1 MEDINIIS
9 RIIKILLH
17 LEGKYLEL
25 GVEELKKTVLFL
37 LVFTILLVQLPM
49 AVTAGTTTDTKT
61 AKVSHDGFV
70 DITLTT
76 DDKKFVVHSLTKSFS
91 VAPYIN
97 QGQLFVQI
105 DQILPWIGYKVNF
118 DNKTGLMTASNGT
131 SNLSLKDKSLQYKVN
146 GKEFKFT
153 KAPKI
158 VSNKL
163 TVPVSDVFKS
173 LGYEVT
179 YNSKTKTTKILKST
193 DIGIGGFTF
202 FNKQINLPNFFTV
215 DKKGIYSDMLSNT
228 EIKDIYSQ
236 EGAIILYVY
245 DQALR
250 QNKLVKRENGKFV
263 DLKQNFDIVD
273 TYIFGGCRVFYGYDN
288 SDKKYKL
295 YRFTGNNLSLVV
307 GDCYSS
313 VQVNFK
319 DSIILNKYDSNRNY
333 TIVKIDPKWN
343 VRQLYTNMTM
353 TEYYI
358 TDDWL
363 YMKTRPQEGPKQY
376 LLVSNGASIMMVT
389 CTDSNA
395 KDLYSID
402 FDDVRVCGGK
412 VYAILQDDKKVRKL
426 YQLDVDKAKKM
437 PTDPY
442 GLNVEVMESY
452 NGKLYLFGT
461 DSSKQKLNRIV
472 EYTPGGSYS
481 TVNSGKLSG
490 KNVKIAK
497 TMVINNTMI
506 LLGKQA
512 VGVEVPKEEVLY
524 TFKTGTWNYALDV
537 KSIDSYIVTEKG
549 VYLKV
554 KDFDRASAKSTTRN
568 SVLFINNSGSISNAA
583 IDFNITNQSVVG
595 DSLIFAGA
603 NNITNRYDISS
614 HDSKYRELVTGIT
627 VKYWNLVSDQVFA
640 GGLQDKIQTLYSL
653 TPKASKLVKKDFE
666 VKSVLATKVPHI
678 YLIYGIEGDKTSI
691 YSGSKVLYSYNMQT
705 NTFVLLT
712 AGKDIEKI
720 ISY

>member
-1 MEDINIIS
+1 M
-9 RIIKILLH
+9 KKVLL
-17 LEGKYLEL
+17 
-25 GVEELKKTVLFL
+25 L
-37 LVFTILLVQLPM
+37 LIAFTMLLVQLPM
-49 AVTAGTTTDTKT
+49 AATAETTDTKT
-61 AKVSHDGFV
+61 EKVTYDGYA

-76 DDKKFVVHSLTKSFS
+76 DDKKFVVHSITKSFS
-91 VAPYIN
+91 TAPFNN

-105 DQILPWIGYKVNF
+105 DQILPWLGYKVDY
-118 DNKTGLMTASNGT
+118 DNKIGLMTATNGT
-131 SNLSLKDKSLQYKVN
+131 QSLSLKDKSLQYKVN
-146 GKEFKFT
+146 GKALKFT

-158 VSNKL
+158 VANKL
-163 TVPVSDVFKS
+163 TASVNDVFKS
-173 LGYEVT
+173 LGYEIS
-179 YNSKTKTTKILKST
+179 YNSKTKTTKILKYT
-193 DIGIGGFTF
+193 DLGIGEFAL
-202 FNKQINLPNFFTV
+202 FNKQVNLPNFFTI
-215 DKKGIYSDMLSNT
+215 DKKGIYGDIFSNT

-236 EGAIILYVY
+236 DGVIILYVY
-245 DQALR
+245 DQLLR

-263 DLKQNFDIVD
+263 ELKQNFDIVD

-288 SDKKYKL
+288 KDKKYKL

-333 TIVKIDPKWN
+333 TIVKIDSKWK
-343 VRQLYTNMTM
+343 VTQLYTNMTM
-353 TEYYI
+353 TEYCI

-363 YMKTRPQEGPKQY
+363 YMKTRPQEGTKQY

-395 KDLYSID
+395 KELYNIE
-402 FDDVRVCGGK
+402 FDDVRVCSGK
-412 VYAILQDDKKVRKL
+412 VYAILQDDKKLRKL
-426 YQLDVDKAKKM
+426 YQLDVDKAKKVSA
-437 PTDPY
+437 DPY
-442 GLNVEVMESY
+442 NLNVEVMESY

-481 TVNSGKLSG
+481 TVNYGKLSG
-490 KNVKIAK
+490 KNVKVAK

-512 VGVEVPKEEVLY
+512 VGVEAPKEEVLY
-524 TFKTGTWNYALDV
+524 TFKTGTWNYTLDV
-537 KSIDSYIVTEKG
+537 KSIDSYVVTKKG

-554 KDFDRASAKSTTRN
+554 KDFDRASVKSTARN
-568 SVLFINNSGSISNAA
+568 SVLFVNNSGSISNAA
-583 IDFNITNQSVVG
+583 IDFNITNQSVIG

-614 HDSKYRELVTGIT
+614 HDLKYRELVTGFT
-627 VKYWNLVSDQVFA
+627 VKYWNLVSDQVFT
-640 GGLQDKIQTLYSL
+640 GGTQDKIQTLYSL
-653 TPKASKLVKKDFE
+653 TPSTSKLVKKNFE
-666 VKSVLATKVPHI
+666 VKSVLDTRVPDI

-691 YSGSKVLYSYNMQT
+691 YSGSKVLYAYNMKT
-705 NTFVLLT
+705 NAFILLT

-720 ISY
+720 IPY